1 MNTIASPSIIEFQGD
16 GSLDTVLNALEPHG
30 AKSLVIEY
38 GGRTIQSGYHV
49 TEVKAGSFVTL
60 DCGDNPDRWLE
71 TILQVEDLP
80 SEGGRDFML
89 VGKFRGILARV
100 TARIELNA
108 DARLTFEVGTPDTP
122 MQVFDVNTLA
132 FETDRVVLNLAA
144 RSAICKPRHRAA
156 MPAKAATCCGPS
168 VKQTGCCA

>member
-16 GSLDTVLNALEPHG
+16 GSLDAFLNALESHG
-30 AKSLVIEY
+30 GKSLVIEY

-49 TEVKAGSFVTL
+49 TEVRAGSFFTL
-60 DCGDNPDRWLE
+60 DCGGNPDRWLE

-80 SEGGRDFML
+80 SEGGDFML
-89 VGKFRGILARV
+89 VSKFRGILTRV
-100 TARIELNA
+100 AARIELNA
-108 DARLTFEVGTPDTP
+108 DARLTFEVGTPDMP

-156 MPAKAATCCGPS
+156 MPAKATTCCGPS
-168 VKQTGCCA
+168 VQPTGCCA